1 MDFKYQPQN
10 TTDTELEITSFMNL
24 MIVLVPVLLLS
35 MSFTQIRVLEVNLP
49 PLTGGTT
56 VSPDPQSELEV
67 RIQHT
72 GFKVSLDDQ
81 IVQEIPLKETE
92 KGSVQDYAQ
101 LSLVM
106 QAIKQQLPEKLDI
119 VVISTLDVEYQ
130 NLVFTMDA
138 VKSYK
143 TVVAASVVEIE
154 LFPEISLGDT
164 TVVD

>member
-1 MDFKYQPQN
+1 MNFKYQPRAN
-10 TTDTELEITSFMNL
+10 SDSDLEITSFMNL

-35 MSFTQIRVLEVNLP
+35 MTFTQIRVLEVNLP
-49 PLTGGTT
+49 PLTGGT
-56 VSPDPQSELEV
+56 VASPDPQSELEV
-67 RIQHT
+67 RIEPT

-81 IVQEIPLKETE
+81 IVQEIPLKET
-92 KGSVQDYAQ
+92 GNGNVQDYTQ

-119 VVISTLDVEYQ
+119 VVISTLDVDYQ

-143 TVVAASVVEIE
+143 TVVMTDVVEVE

-164 TVVD
+164 TLVD